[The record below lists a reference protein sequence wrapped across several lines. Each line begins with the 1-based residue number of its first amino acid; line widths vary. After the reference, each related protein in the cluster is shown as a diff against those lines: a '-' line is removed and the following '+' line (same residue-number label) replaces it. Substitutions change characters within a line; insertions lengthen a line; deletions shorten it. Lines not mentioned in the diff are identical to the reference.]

1 MRTVGLVAYIF
12 IILNVIKYCIILFS
26 GITEFKLTK
35 LGGNCS
41 DIGKLLLGN
50 EKECRGVAGLIGAV
64 EFDIITGSGNAS
76 FPRGCFMHTN
86 KTVFW
91 NPHET
96 GRKNDLAQAICSTH
110 GSFIFF
116 SIFLIFPHKITLT
129 ALIRS
134 PFFHNTSIQITR
146 ILVFK

>member
-1 MRTVGLVAYIF
+1 MLFAYIF

-50 EKECRGVAGLIGAV
+50 EKECRGVAGLVGAV
-64 EFDIITGSGNAS
+64 EFEIITGSGIAS
-76 FPRGCFMHTN
+76 FPSGCFMHTN